1 MHLHEILTAE
11 FNRFGNAPLNIIET
25 GTIRGDSE
33 ASRLGDGWS
42 TLWFA
47 ERRARCGGELLSI
60 DLDVSTAATVLA
72 EHGVADGVELEQGH
86 SIDRLAFRCRRGR
99 RWDVIL
105 LDSDNDAQLI
115 LHEFLIAQ
123 HLVTDG
129 GLVMIDDVRM
139 PNQPIGA
146 LKGDQVWPY
155 IKKRGLAHHI
165 VEREGWN
172 GYRTGVLT
180 VQL

>member
-11 FNRFGNAPLNIIET
+11 FNRFGNAPINVIET
-25 GTIRGDSE
+25 GTIRGNSD
-33 ASRLGDGWS
+33 ASRIGDGWS
-42 TLWFA
+42 TLWLA
-47 ERRARCGGELLSI
+47 ERRARCGGELHAI
-60 DLDVSTAATVLA
+60 DLDIATAAKVLDA
-72 EHGVADGVELEQGH
+72 HGVANDVVLEQGH
-86 SIDRLAFRCRRGR
+86 SIDRLAALCRRGR
-99 RWDVIL
+99 RWDVVF

-129 GLVMIDDVRM
+129 GLILIDDVRM
-139 PNQPIGA
+139 PHQPVGA
-146 LKGDQVWPY
+146 FKGDQVWPY
-155 IKKRGLAHHI
+155 IQKHGFAHHI

-180 VQL
+180 VQM